1 MCKQGDG
8 MANAERITFSLELG
22 RETLEELKKEA
33 GHRKSGG
40 RAHTAC
46 AKALRWVP
54 PTCAKVLGWDQ
65 HMQKP
70 RG

>member
-1 MCKQGDG
+1 

-40 RAHTAC
+40 RVHTAC
-46 AKALRWVP
+46 AKALGWVP
-54 PTCAKVLGWDQ
+54 PTCAKVLGW
-65 HMQKP
+65 
-70 RG
+70 G